1 MPVKAEGQL
10 LGGRY
15 RVLDR
20 LGSGGMATVF
30 LCEDERLRRK
40 VAVKRLH
47 AESPG
52 DTARRFQREAR
63 LGASLNHQNVVST
76 FDIVTDDEGVL
87 IVMEYVE
94 GETLAKLIQREGG
107 LEPRHAVRVLR
118 GVAAALDHAHGE
130 GVVHRDV
137 KPANI
142 LIGRRG
148 EVKLVDLGIATVL
161 EGTRITRS
169 GTVMGTAAYMA
180 PEQIDGA
187 KPGPAADVYALATV
201 AFEML
206 SGRKAREGRTPVEI
220 ARRVVSAP
228 PPRLSEAW
236 PEAPAE
242 LADAVERGMCR
253 DLAER
258 PRSASAFVDELEAAL
273 ADTDPE
279 LRADPRVGSMP
290 VDGGDRFGEVP
301 LRSALEE
308 PVARGGTEPAA
319 PARTQPAAPARTRP
333 AAPARTQPAAPAR
346 HESVAPR
353 MYPPRRRREL
363 TWMIPAAV
371 AAILALVVAGVM
383 LLSSGGDDGAGES
396 GPAPAADRGERSDR
410 GRSREGAQPE
420 PAEPAPAQPAPA
432 PSGSDDGGAY
442 AVPEPGGDDPARG
455 AQLDRQGKAL
465 IDQGRYDEAIPV
477 LEEAVR
483 SFPAGTRDINYAFA
497 LYNLGNA
504 LRLAGRPGDAIPVLE
519 RRLEI
524 PNQRGAVQAELDR
537 ARRDAGR

>member
-47 AESPG
+47 AESPR

-107 LEPRHAVRVLR
+107 LEPRRAVQILR
-118 GVAAALDHAHGE
+118 GIAAALDHAHAE

-137 KPANI
+137 KPANV

-148 EVKLVDLGIATVL
+148 AVKLVDLGIATVL

-169 GTVMGTAAYMA
+169 GTVLGTAAYMA

-220 ARRVVSAP
+220 ARRVVAAP

-236 PEAPAE
+236 PEAPTALVE
-242 LADAVERGMCR
+242 AVERGMCR
-253 DLAER
+253 DPRER
-258 PRSASAFVDELEAAL
+258 PRSATAFVDELDATLEH
-273 ADTDPE
+273 TDPR
-279 LRADPRVGSMP
+279 LRADPKVGAAP
-290 VDGGDRFGEVP
+290 VDGGDRFGEI
-301 LRSALEE
+301 
-308 PVARGGTEPAA
+308 PVDAARGGVAAESPEPARPEPAAPAPARPEPAA
-319 PARTQPAAPARTRP
+319 PARHQSAAPHLYP
-333 AAPARTQPAAPAR
+333 A
-346 HESVAPR
+346 
-353 MYPPRRRREL
+353 RRRREL
-363 TWMIPAAV
+363 SWMIPAAV

-383 LLSSGGDDGAGES
+383 LLSSGGDDGGGQRGQS
-396 GPAPAADRGERSDR
+396 PAADRDQRPERNPPGSADG
-410 GRSREGAQPE
+410 GRQAEPA
-420 PAEPAPAQPAPA
+420 PAEPAPGGSAG
-432 PSGSDDGGAY
+432 SGGY
-442 AVPEPGGDDPARG
+442 EVPQPGGDDPARG

-465 IDQGRYDEAIPV
+465 IDQGRFDEAIPV

-483 SFPAGTRDINYAFA
+483 SFPAGTRDVNYAFA

-504 LRLAGRPGDAIPVLE
+504 LRLAGRPEDAIPVLE

-524 PNQRGAVQAELDR
+524 DNQRGAVQAELDR
-537 ARRDAGR
+537 ARQDAGG